1 MKTTKLFF
9 MAALALTFT
18 ACSND
23 DFAEQPAE
31 QPSDK
36 MITITAQLA
45 PKGNDGMRAVT
56 EDGDNIAVT
65 WAEGEHLAI
74 LYNKDGNQMADAEI
88 TAVDGSGNATITFSV
103 VDGTPDDT
111 DCTIIY
117 PYSAAKEDKTGLKDN
132 TTLLANQSG
141 RLSAKLDVRVGAGKI
156 QTSTPGLDVTTQPA
170 AQFAIWKLTLS
181 PHSADAL
188 YITVDGKL
196 IAGANYGTA
205 IDEFTVAVPAVSSKT
220 VSVVAVNN
228 TDCYYYSKSSV
239 TLAAGNYYKSPVTIN
254 DVGTSST
261 APVYKVTDSDY
272 TSIDDGK
279 TVVFSGFTNNK
290 GIYCDGDV
298 TIILAGNNTVNGG
311 SGFGCP
317 AINAGGSGT
326 TLTITG
332 TGQLTATGGPD
343 CAAIG
348 SSSGSTCGNI
358 IICGGMI
365 EATGGGNPMYPADF
379 GAGIGAGYYGNCGDI
394 TITGRIVTAIS
405 RNLSPIGKG
414 SGSSCGKIT
423 FGSEQVY
430 DGSNWLKTMENGTT
444 YGGLM
449 LGIGKANVDGD
460 TWTLLSIAP

>member
-1 MKTTKLFF
+1 MKTTKFFF

-141 RLSAKLDVRVGAGKI
+141 RLSAKLDVRVGDGYI
-156 QTSTPGLDVTTQPA
+156 QTSTPGLNVKTQPE

-181 PHSADAL
+181 PHSAEAL

-205 IDEFTVAVPAVSSKT
+205 IAEFTVAVPAVSSKT

-228 TDCYYYSKSSV
+228 TDCYYYSKSGV

-279 TVVFSGFTNNK
+279 TVVFSGFTNNN

-311 SGFGCP
+311 TGLGCP
-317 AINAGGSGT
+317 AIGAGSSGK

-332 TGQLTATGGPD
+332 TGSLTATGGPD

-348 SSSGSTCGNI
+348 SGSGSTCGNI

-379 GAGIGAGYYGNCGDI
+379 GAGIGAGHYGNCGDI
-394 TITGRIVTAIS
+394 TITGRMVRAIS

-430 DGSNWLKTMENGTT
+430 DGSNWLKTMEIGT

-449 LGIGKANVDGD
+449 LVIGNSNVDGD
-460 TWTLLSIAP
+460 TWTLLPTAP

>member
-1 MKTTKLFF
+1 

>member
-1 MKTTKLFF
+1 MKTTKFFF

-45 PKGNDGMRAVT
+45 PKGNDGMRAVA

-170 AQFAIWKLTLS
+170 AQFAIWKLT
-181 PHSADAL
+181 PNHNAQGL

-196 IAGANYGTA
+196 IAGANYGSM
-205 IDEFTVAVPAVSSKT
+205 IDEFTIAVPAVSSKT
-220 VSVVAVNN
+220 VSVVAVGG
-228 TDCYYYSKSSV
+228 DCYYYSKSGV
-239 TLAAGNYYKSPVTIN
+239 TLAAGKYYKSNVTM
-254 DVGTSST
+254 DEVGNLST

-272 TSIDDGK
+272 TWIDDGK
-279 TVVFSGFTNNK
+279 TVVFSGFTNNY
-290 GIYCDGDV
+290 GIGCNGDV

-311 SGFGCP
+311 TGTGCP
-317 AINAGGSGT
+317 AIGAGSSGT

-332 TGQLTATGGPD
+332 TGQLTATGQGY

-348 SSSGSTCGNI
+348 SGSGSTCGNI
-358 IICGGMI
+358 IICGGTI
-365 EATGGGNPMYPADF
+365 EATGVGDNAYA
-379 GAGIGAGYYGNCGDI
+379 GAGIGAGEYGNCGDI
-394 TITGRIVTAIS
+394 TITGRMVTAIS

-430 DGSNWLKTMENGTT
+430 DGSAWNPNPMVSGT

-449 LGIGKANVDGD
+449 LDIGNSNVDGD
-460 TWTLLSIAP
+460 TWTLLPTAP

>member
-1 MKTTKLFF
+1 MKTTKFFF

-45 PKGNDGMRAVT
+45 PKGNAVA
-56 EDGDNIAVT
+56 DNGDDKITVT
-65 WAEGEHLAI
+65 WAVDEHLAI
-74 LYNKDGNQMADAEI
+74 LYTKDGNQMADAEI

-181 PHSADAL
+181 PHSAEAL

-196 IAGANYGTA
+196 IAGANYGTT
-205 IDEFTVAVPAVSSKT
+205 INEFTVAVPAVSSKT
-220 VSVVAVNN
+220 VSVVAVDN
-228 TDCYYYSKSSV
+228 TDCYYYSKSGV

-254 DVGTSST
+254 DVGTAST

-272 TSIDDGK
+272 TWIDDGK
-279 TVVFSGFTNNK
+279 TVVFSGFTNNN

-298 TIILAGNNTVNGG
+298 TIILAGNNTVYGG

-317 AINAGGSGT
+317 AIGAGSSGT

-348 SSSGSTCGNI
+348 SGSGSTCGNI

-430 DGSNWLKTMENGTT
+430 DGSNWLKTMESGTT